1 VPKKNASGKSYFA
14 KTCRLIPIVPKNLMT
29 VSLHTAD
36 IRASY
41 HLLRI
46 GGADRIHFLQG
57 LVTQDVATVTPEM
70 GRFSALLNS
79 AGRFI
84 ADMLLLSD
92 GDNLY
97 LRVAASQSGAILQRL
112 SLYKLRSKV
121 DLTLITDSFCQVSW
135 SETGGDVAN
144 LFGLPSQPGS
154 CHSNTAAG
162 WCLVDPRHAG
172 LGVLQISLAGQQP
185 LPHPFPT
192 ERRDA
197 DDYRYHQL
205 GLGIPEG
212 ATDLE
217 AERSVILEYGYD
229 AMGALSWS
237 KGCYIGQE
245 LMARTHH
252 RGQVRKALLPACL
265 LLPNADTAP
274 PPPGCP
280 VLAGAEEVG
289 EWRGGLRDRGLILV
303 KQDLL
308 TQAQSDQTALT
319 VAGLQLSLNTPA

>member
-1 VPKKNASGKSYFA
+1 MADSLYSA
-14 KTCRLIPIVPKNLMT
+14 NL
-29 VSLHTAD
+29 SPF
-36 IRASY
+36 Y
-41 HLLRI
+41 HLLHI
-46 GGADRIHFLQG
+46 AGADRINFLQG
-57 LVTQDVATVTPEM
+57 LVTQDVATVTPDTA
-70 GRFSALLNS
+70 RFAAMLNPG
-79 AGRFI
+79 GRFI

-97 LRVAASQSGAILQRL
+97 LRVAASQSAAIQKRL
-112 SLYKLRSKV
+112 TLYKLRSKV
-121 DLTLITDSFCQVSW
+121 DLTLITDSHCQVVWGESAADAA
-135 SETGGDVAN
+135 TVFN
-144 LFGLPSQPGS
+144 LPPQPGA
-154 CHSNTAAG
+154 CHYHSASG
-162 WCLVDPRHAG
+162 WCFVDPRHAG
-172 LGVLQISLAGQQP
+172 LGVLHISLAGQQT
-185 LPHPFPT
+185 LPASIPPPPA
-192 ERRDA
+192 ECSDADA

-217 AERSVILEYGYD
+217 AERSIILEYGYD
-229 AMGALSWS
+229 GLGALSWS

-252 RGQVRKALLPACL
+252 RGQVRKALLPARL
-265 LLPNADTAP
+265 LLPNADTAL

-308 TQAQSDQTALT
+308 AQAQSDQTPLT
-319 VAGLQLSLNTPA
+319 VAGLQLSLN

>member
-1 VPKKNASGKSYFA
+1 
-14 KTCRLIPIVPKNLMT
+14 MT

-46 GGADRIHFLQG
+46 GGADRINFLQG
-57 LVTQDVATVTPEM
+57 LVTQDVTTVTADTV
-70 GRFSALLNS
+70 RFAALLNS

-97 LRVAASQSGAILQRL
+97 LRVAASQSAAILQRL
-112 SLYKLRSKV
+112 TLYKLRSKV
-121 DLTLITDSFCQVSW
+121 DLALITDSFCQVSW
-135 SETGGDVAN
+135 SETGGHVAN
-144 LFGLPSQPGS
+144 LFGLPNQPGS
-154 CHSNTAAG
+154 CHINDAGG

-172 LGVLQISLAGQQP
+172 LGVLHISLAGQQALP
-185 LPHPFPT
+185 LPIPPPPAKCSDA
-192 ERRDA
+192 DA

-205 GLGIPEG
+205 ELGIPEG

-217 AERSVILEYGYD
+217 AERSIILEYGYD
-229 AMGALSWS
+229 GLGALSWS

-252 RGQVRKALLPACL
+252 RGQVRKALLPARL
-265 LLPNADTAP
+265 LLPNADIAL

-289 EWRGGLRDRGLILV
+289 EWRAGLRDRGLILV

-308 TQAQSDQTALT
+308 AQAQSDQTPLT
-319 VAGLQLSLNTPA
+319 VAGMGIDLLK